1 MCSKIFLKISGLK
14 ICLFFLFH
22 YLTKKNITI
31 YIYKNASLFILRLNT
46 HFLSFGWIKKDK
58 FNTCTCFDHSLSPHS
73 TTQALICTKHNIL
86 SQKGIHPI
94 ISTKSTQ
101 NNEAGSSPA
110 HVHNQNNTQFSKML
124 TKVIFKFLF
133 KGSLTYNTHILNQ
146 PIKTSKRIF
155 LSFLKATQLT
165 I

>member
-1 MCSKIFLKISGLK
+1 MEKSRFKLDLWGPVVAAIQ
-14 ICLFFLFH
+14 
-22 YLTKKNITI
+22 TKPTFQLGRIRRLGYRDTWPGMRLIKMIITI
-31 YIYKNASLFILRLNT
+31 YIYKNA
-46 HFLSFGWIKKDK
+46 FLLIKAWICIYGWVKKDK

-110 HVHNQNNTQFSKML
+110 HVH
-124 TKVIFKFLF
+124 
-133 KGSLTYNTHILNQ
+133 
-146 PIKTSKRIF
+146 
-155 LSFLKATQLT
+155 
-165 I
+165 